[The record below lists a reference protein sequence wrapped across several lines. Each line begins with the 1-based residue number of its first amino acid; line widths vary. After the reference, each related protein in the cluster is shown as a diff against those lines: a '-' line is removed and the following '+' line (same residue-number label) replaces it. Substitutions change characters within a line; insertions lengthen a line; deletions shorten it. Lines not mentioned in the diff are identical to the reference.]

1 MQPRPPIVRGR
12 ALGAVLLTWSCLLTA
27 APAQELLPRERHAL
41 ELQGRGDALA
51 TAHALLDLAIAESA
65 DGAVDADRAARVE
78 AWASYAA
85 EVVTGDA
92 DAAVLQKFV
101 ELRTKPL
108 PRQLPLLAD
117 RLGMAELRART
128 DHPSLRTSSLP
139 DELGVL
145 RQFWLLGPFAN
156 ERGAGFAE
164 ALPPERAV
172 DLDAELPG
180 KRRAVRWRALPRLAD
195 AAVVPLDRLL
205 QPSEQTLAYLLTAVH
220 SEAAQRAVLELG
232 STGSVRVFCNGSES
246 FARDVQRPFAVDQ
259 DACWLPLQPG
269 WNLLLLKVCHQ
280 EGAQFACCA
289 RVRSADGTKA
299 AVRVSNER
307 VDLQAAIAAAAART
321 PAASTAA
328 TDTTVPLGGRSH
340 WQIGSAHGADALRLG
355 WLWAVRR
362 ADGDRDRRDAA
373 AAEVAARELPQ
384 LPAAHLL
391 VAFTQLRHARSAA
404 DRDDNDRRRAIERAL
419 ELDERHAKAHV
430 QLGRLLLDGSGLWP
444 RARVHALAA
453 LAAAPGLADA
463 VLLHADT
470 LRAEGLDR
478 AADATIRAAALR
490 QGAAVDLLD
499 AAVARVGT
507 HELPL
512 AVRFREAVL
521 QRRHD
526 EVRATRLATLRAR
539 TGDRDGAI
547 ALLRAELQHDPLALP
562 ARHELVD
569 LLLAGGEPQPAVELL
584 DAWLQIAPDD
594 TGSLL
599 RAATCQRLLA
609 TDDPAA
615 RARQLELLRSA
626 LQVEPNRRDTERY
639 AEFVAAQGSSDTAE
653 EATTFQAPFQIDAKA
668 LVAADP
674 GPPEDA
680 AAANDPLHW
689 LLRQQVIRANGNGT
703 TNTYQ
708 HLIVRVLNADGAR
721 SLSSYR
727 LPSYQGEQRARLLS
741 CTVFRADGAIQRPP
755 LQGASVRMPDL
766 RPGDVVAL
774 EGRIDDLAPTFFG
787 DYFGLVHSFQSPDG
801 TPVRASELVVL
812 AAPGREYHLQ
822 ERHGAPT
829 AERST
834 TSDGTLQLRW
844 RMRDL
849 PRDQPEVRRPDGRE
863 YEPLVRISTYRDWQ
877 QFATWWWNLI
887 EPQLEVSP
895 TMRETVAR
903 VCQGLDDTEAKIRAI
918 YHFVTTDVRYEAW
931 EFGVHGY
938 KPYSTAII
946 HERRHGDCK
955 DKALLLC
962 ALLAEIGVPCH
973 PVLIF
978 ADPLRTTDDLTLP
991 MVQHF
996 NHCIA
1001 WLPEHEG
1008 KPGRFLD
1015 GTAVWHPTDTLP
1027 DMDQGAAVLVVE
1039 RGKAELRQVPWTTP
1053 TANVLQSEHTMEL
1066 RSDGTARLTTREQP
1080 RGNRAVE
1087 LRAML
1092 ATEPARRAEVLERSL
1107 VARFGRL
1114 KLVATDAEAPPSP
1127 EAPVQIGATAD
1138 LAEIGQRTGLAWQL
1152 PSSWADDELLALATD
1167 EQRAQPLL
1175 LGVPNG
1181 DAQRVRYRLP
1191 AGWRVGELPAPVQ
1204 LEASFG
1210 SFTMRWTRQGSEVLV
1225 ERELRLAAPRIA
1237 PGEHRAFREFVS
1249 AVRAAD
1255 AKLVL
1260 LQSESNR

>member
-1 MQPRPPIVRGR
+1 MQPRPPLVRGR
-12 ALGAVLLTWSCLLTA
+12 ALGAVLLAWLCLLAA
-27 APAQELLPRERHAL
+27 APAQDLLPAERDAL
-41 ELQGRGDALA
+41 NLQGSGEPRAAALR
-51 TAHALLDLAIAESA
+51 LLDLAIAEAA
-65 DGAVDADRAARVE
+65 DATVDAERAARIE

-85 EVVTGDA
+85 EAVTGDA
-92 DAAVLQKFV
+92 DDAVLQKFV
-101 ELRTKPL
+101 ALRQRPL
-108 PRQLPLLAD
+108 PQQMPLLAD

-128 DHPSLRTSSLP
+128 DHPSLRTSTLP

-145 RQFWLLGPFAN
+145 RHFWLLGPFAN

-195 AAVVPLDRLL
+195 AAVVPLERLL

-220 SEAAQRAVLELG
+220 SEAAQRVVLELG
-232 STGSVRVFCNGSES
+232 STGSVRVSCNGREV
-246 FARDVQRPFAVDQ
+246 FARDVQRPFATDQ

-280 EGAQFACCA
+280 EGPDFTFAA
-289 RVRSADGTKA
+289 RVRAADGNKA
-299 AVRVSNER
+299 AVRTSHER
-307 VDLQAAIAAAAART
+307 SDLLAAITGPATRT
-321 PAASTAA
+321 PDASDPAAGAPL
-328 TDTTVPLGGRSH
+328 PLGGRSH
-340 WQIGSAHGADALRLG
+340 WQIGAVHGADALRLA
-355 WLWAVRR
+355 WLWAMRA

-404 DRDDNDRRRAIERAL
+404 DRDDNDRRRALERAL
-419 ELDERHAKAHV
+419 ELALQHPQAHV
-430 QLGRLLLDGSGLWP
+430 QLGRLLLDGSRLWP
-444 RARVHALAA
+444 SAREHALAA
-453 LAAAPGLADA
+453 LALAPRYAEA
-463 VLLHADT
+463 VLLYAET
-470 LRAEGLDR
+470 LRAEGLDQ
-478 AADATIRAAALR
+478 AADALIRSAATRDGASVAL
-490 QGAAVDLLD
+490 LE

-512 AVRFREAVL
+512 AVQFREAVL

-526 EVRATRLATLRAR
+526 ALRATRLATLRAR
-539 TGDRDGAI
+539 TGDRDGAV
-547 ALLRAELQHDPLALP
+547 ALLRAELAHDPLALP

-569 LLLAGGEPQPAVELL
+569 LLLALGNAAAAAELL

-609 TDDPAA
+609 THDPDAN
-615 RARQLELLRSA
+615 ARQLDLLRSA

-639 AEFVAAQGSSDTAE
+639 AEFVAASATSGSAE

-674 GPPEDA
+674 GAPEDA

-708 HLIVRVLNADGAR
+708 HVIVRVLNADGAR
-721 SLSSYR
+721 SLASYR
-727 LPSYQGEQRARLLS
+727 LPAYQGEQRARLLS
-741 CTVFRADGAIQRPP
+741 CTVFRADGSIQRPP

-787 DYFGLVHSFQSPDG
+787 DYFGLVHSFESPDG
-801 TPVRASELVVL
+801 SPVRASELVVL

-829 AERST
+829 AERTT

-877 QFATWWWNLI
+877 QFAAWWWNLI

-1001 WLPEHEG
+1001 WLPEHAG

-1039 RGKAELRQVPWTTP
+1039 RGQAELRQVPWTTP
-1053 TANVLQSEHTMEL
+1053 TANVLQTEHTLEL
-1066 RSDGTARLTTREQP
+1066 RSDGTARLTTTEQP

-1107 VARFGRL
+1107 VARFGKL

-1138 LAEIGQRTGLAWQL
+1138 LAEIGQRTGTSWQL

-1167 EQRAQPLL
+1167 EQRVQPLL

-1181 DAQRVRYRLP
+1181 DLQRVRYRLP
-1191 AGWRVGELPAPVQ
+1191 AGWRAGELPAPVQ
-1204 LEASFG
+1204 LETSFG
-1210 SFTMRWTRQGSEVLV
+1210 SFRMRWTRQGSEVLV
-1225 ERELRLAAPRIA
+1225 ERELRLVAPRIA
-1237 PGEHRAFREFVS
+1237 PSEHRAFREFVS